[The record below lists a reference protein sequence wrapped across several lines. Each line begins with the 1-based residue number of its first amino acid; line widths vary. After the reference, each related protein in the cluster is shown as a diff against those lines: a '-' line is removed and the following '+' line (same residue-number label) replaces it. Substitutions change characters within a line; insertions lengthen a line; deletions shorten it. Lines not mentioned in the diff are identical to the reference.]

1 MSLANLDYEVRS
13 GLRSILNLDSSLS
26 KQDPTLNRKYLHEL
40 AFEVLSLQLLKN
52 KCSQQ
57 KKKNLISSAVGI
69 ISKSTSFSIP
79 GFIDFDK
86 KSSLQYGFDIISW
99 S

>member
-1 MSLANLDYEVRS
+1 MALANLDYEVRS
-13 GLRSILNLDSSLS
+13 GLRSIWILDSSLA

-57 KKKNLISSAVGI
+57 KEKEFNKRFSS
-69 ISKSTSFSIP
+69 K
-79 GFIDFDK
+79 
-86 KSSLQYGFDIISW
+86 Y
-99 S
+99 